1 MASDLRFSYSGLYL
15 RPHKTSTSG
24 QKGSRLCM
32 EGANGIRFPGKKNR
46 GHTASDL
53 GFSYLS
59 LYQDSLSNVPGT
71 FKFSPEGAFGIS
83 IRLLEAGLHFGGQPI
98 SRRLLI
104 LGPSNSAQRALLGLV
119 LDCQKLASISQV
131 ERQNSLVAPFWRSAN
146 F

>member
-1 MASDLRFSYSGLYL
+1 
-15 RPHKTSTSG
+15 
-24 QKGSRLCM
+24 M

-104 LGPSNSAQRALLGLV
+104 L
-119 LDCQKLASISQV
+119 
-131 ERQNSLVAPFWRSAN
+131 
-146 F
+146 